1 MLQGVLGL
9 MIPRMNRQCIVL
21 VLAFALCQVIGM
33 MCAVP
38 DLSVPK
44 GTAILLEEAMTCP
57 MDGTVMCPPS
67 LTSSSERQIKNN
79 MVTDIDHAPILLSVA
94 VALRSPSVPTPW
106 SWSSVL
112 SIVSVSIGSSPVL
125 RI

>member
-1 MLQGVLGL
+1 
-9 MIPRMNRQCIVL
+9 MNRQCIAL
-21 VLAFALCQVIGM
+21 VLAFTLCQVIGT

-44 GTAILLEEAMTCP
+44 ETAILLEEGMTCP

-67 LTSSSERQIKNN
+67 LTSSPERHMKQSA
-79 MVTDIDHAPILLSVA
+79 VLGVDHEAILLVHAGLPTVPSARMHWFRSSVG
-94 VALRSPSVPTPW
+94 SIVPI
-106 SWSSVL
+106 SIESSSVL
-112 SIVSVSIGSSPVL
+112 

>member
-1 MLQGVLGL
+1 
-9 MIPRMNRQCIVL
+9 MIPRMNRQCIAL
-21 VLAFALCQVIGM
+21 VLAFTLCQVIGT

-44 GTAILLEEAMTCP
+44 GTAILLEEGMTCP

-67 LTSSSERQIKNN
+67 LTSSPQRQITNS
-79 MVTDIDHAPILLSVA
+79 MVTDIEYAPILLSVA

-106 SWSSVL
+106 SRSSVL

>member
-1 MLQGVLGL
+1 
-9 MIPRMNRQCIVL
+9 MIPRMNRQCIAL

-44 GTAILLEEAMTCP
+44 GTAILLEEGMTCP

-67 LTSSSERQIKNN
+67 LTSSPERQIKNS

>member
-1 MLQGVLGL
+1 
-9 MIPRMNRQCIVL
+9 MIPRMNRQCIAL
-21 VLAFALCQVIGM
+21 VLAFTLCQVIGT

-44 GTAILLEEAMTCP
+44 ETAILLEEGMTCP

-67 LTSSSERQIKNN
+67 LISSPERQLKNS
-79 MVTDIDHAPILLSVA
+79 MVTDIDRAPILLSVA
-94 VALRSPSVPTPW
+94 VARRSPSVPTPW